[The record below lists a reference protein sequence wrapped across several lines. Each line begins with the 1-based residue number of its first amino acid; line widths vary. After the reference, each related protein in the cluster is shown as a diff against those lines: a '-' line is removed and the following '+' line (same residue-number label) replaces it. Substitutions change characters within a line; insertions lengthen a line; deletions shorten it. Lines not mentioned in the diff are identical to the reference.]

1 MGDLTKIKS
10 QGITMEN
17 SANNDRAELR
27 PDVKIAKN
35 IIENNRNKYF
45 CAKNCQFK
53 FAPIVFSVVS
63 VIFSGY
69 SHASALEQSGQ
80 SILPFLETGN
90 YAEINAVAID
100 PSISGVVHDR
110 PDLVRPNQ
118 NRDTGDIGQDN
129 QFYTAALKLQFT
141 DQFNFGLLYDQPF
154 AAKTAYPLL
163 SNNSYSDDASR
174 EGTSVNVKS
183 QNLSFILGY
192 SPIKNFQVYGGPVYQ
207 SVEGNVS
214 FRGMSYTEAFN
225 GYNANF
231 KEKGGF
237 GWLAGA
243 SYQIPEIALKA
254 AVTYRSKIKYNFQ
267 VDENI
272 FGKPLQYVSPAKTK
286 IETPQSLN
294 VDFQT
299 GIAEKTLAYVNLRW
313 VNWKN
318 FYIRPTQYDALT
330 AIYMDT
336 LTGGAYKQG
345 IDLDSYQKDQ
355 YGITLGLGQQL
366 RDRWSIGSDIGW
378 DSGSGSPAS
387 TLGPV
392 KGFWSFG
399 LGAQFNPTPNYF
411 IAAGVKYFWLGDT
424 KAEGGGYFLPI
435 EGIKEFSEQAD
446 FKNNHAV
453 AYALKFGYHF

>member
-1 MGDLTKIKS
+1 MEKTVSKGCAGLGSHLEIFKNTTVNNQIKYLLS
-10 QGITMEN
+10 RKFQLKSG
-17 SANNDRAELR
+17 S
-27 PDVKIAKN
+27 
-35 IIENNRNKYF
+35 II
-45 CAKNCQFK
+45 
-53 FAPIVFSVVS
+53 FSTVS
-63 VIFSGY
+63 IFFSGY

-80 SILPFLETGN
+80 SILPFLESGN
-90 YAEINAVAID
+90 YAEVNAFAID
-100 PSISGVVHDR
+100 PSVSGVVHDR

-118 NRDTGDIGQDN
+118 SRETGDIGLSN
-129 QFYTAALKLQFT
+129 QFYTAALKLQLT
-141 DQFNFGLLYDQPF
+141 DQISFGMLYDQPF
-154 AAKTAYPLL
+154 AAKTAYPIL
-163 SNNSYSDDASR
+163 SNNSYSDDVSN

-183 QNLSFILGY
+183 QNLSFVLGY

-214 FRGMSYTEAFN
+214 FRGMAYTETFN

-231 KEKGGF
+231 KEKAGL
-237 GWLAGA
+237 GWLVGG

-254 AVTYRSKIKYNFQ
+254 AVTYRSKIKYEFQ
-267 VDENI
+267 AEENI
-272 FGKPLQYVSPAKTK
+272 FGEPLQYVAPAKTK

-294 VDFQT
+294 IDLQS
-299 GIAEKTLAYVNLRW
+299 GIAENTLAYMNLRW
-313 VNWKN
+313 VNWKKFN
-318 FYIRPTQYDALT
+318 IRPTQYDALT

-355 YGITLGLGQQL
+355 YSVTFGLGHQL
-366 RDRWSIGSDIGW
+366 TDRWSIGSDIGW
-378 DSGSGSPAS
+378 DSGSGTPAS

-424 KAEGGGYFLPI
+424 KTEGGGYFLPI
-435 EGIKEFSEQAD
+435 EGIKEFSEQAE
-446 FKNNHAV
+446 FKNNHAI
-453 AYALKFGYHF
+453 AYALKFGYRF

>member
-1 MGDLTKIKS
+1 
-10 QGITMEN
+10 MEKN
-17 SANNDRAELR
+17 VNKERAELR
-27 PDVKIAKN
+27 PHIQIVRDT
-35 IIENNRNKYF
+35 IENNRKKYF
-45 CAKNCQFK
+45 FAENSQFK
-53 FAPIVFSVVS
+53 FGPIIFSVVGVFFNS
-63 VIFSGY
+63 H

-90 YAEINAVAID
+90 YAEVNAFAID
-100 PSISGVVHDR
+100 PSVSGVVHDR

-118 NRDTGDIGQDN
+118 SRDTGDIGQDN
-129 QFYTAALKLQFT
+129 QFYTAALKLQLT
-141 DQFNFGLLYDQPF
+141 DQISFGMLYDQPF
-154 AAKTAYPLL
+154 AAKTAYSLL
-163 SNNSYSDDASR
+163 SNNSYSDDVSG

-183 QNLSFILGY
+183 QNLSFVLGY

-214 FRGMSYTEAFN
+214 FRGMAYTEAFN

-231 KEKGGF
+231 KEKGGL
-237 GWLAGA
+237 GWLVGG

-254 AVTYRSKIKYNFQ
+254 AVTYRSKIKYDFQ

-272 FGKPLQYVSPAKTK
+272 YGEPLQLVAPAKTR

-294 VDFQT
+294 IDFQT
-299 GIAEKTLAYVNLRW
+299 GIAEKTLAYMNLRW
-313 VNWKN
+313 VNWKKFN
-318 FYIRPTQYDALT
+318 IRPIQYDALT

-355 YGITLGLGQQL
+355 YSVTLGLGQQL
-366 RDRWSIGSDIGW
+366 TDRWSIGSDIGW
-378 DSGSGSPAS
+378 DSGSGTPAS

-424 KAEGGGYFLPI
+424 KTEGGGYFLPI
-435 EGIKEFSEQAD
+435 EGIKDFSEQAE
-446 FKNNHAV
+446 FKNNHAI
-453 AYALKFGYHF
+453 AYALKFGYRF